1 MEVNMEIRGE
11 RDNQVVRFDSL
22 KIGQLFY
29 YKKDL
34 LMRINSITD
43 VSLFREAITYNCVFL
58 SNCRPACFKDNT
70 MVRIAKVHIEKEY

>member
-1 MEVNMEIRGE
+1 MEIRGE

-22 KIGQLFY
+22 KIGEPFY

-58 SNCRPACFKDNT
+58 SNGRPACFKDNT
-70 MVRIAKVHIEKEY
+70 MVRIVKVHIEKEY